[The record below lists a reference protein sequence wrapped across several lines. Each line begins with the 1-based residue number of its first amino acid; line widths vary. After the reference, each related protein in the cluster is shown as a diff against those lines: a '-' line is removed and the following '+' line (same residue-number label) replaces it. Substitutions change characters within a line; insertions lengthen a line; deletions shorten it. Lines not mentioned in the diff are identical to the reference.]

1 MHTYEER
8 GARERVLHAQ
18 LVCSILLPFISLAFN
33 LKVQM
38 LGGQDRFALSP
49 PRSFPLALL

>member
-38 LGGQDRFALSP
+38 LGGQDRFALPP